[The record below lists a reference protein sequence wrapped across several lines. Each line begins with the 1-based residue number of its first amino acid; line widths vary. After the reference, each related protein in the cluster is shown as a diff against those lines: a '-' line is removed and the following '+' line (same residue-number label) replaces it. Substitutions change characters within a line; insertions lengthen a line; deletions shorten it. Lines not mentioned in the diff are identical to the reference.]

1 MLLSERGFT
10 CGSAGKRIYLQCR
23 RPGFNPWAWKIPCK
37 RDQLPTPVFCPRE
50 FHRLYSPWG
59 DKESNM
65 TEQLSLSLSG
75 RKKFFSAFLG
85 SSGWSKN

>member
-23 RPGFNPWAWKIPCK
+23 RPVFDPWAGKIPCK
-37 RDQLPTPVFCPRE
+37 RDQLPTPVFWPRE
-50 FHRLYSPWG
+50 FHRLYGPWG
-59 DKESNM
+59 DKESNT
-65 TEQLSLSLSG
+65 TEQLSLSLLG

-85 SSGWSKN
+85 SYGWSKN